1 MAELTPAQ
9 AAAMA
14 GEGGVFTPYVDPE
27 EKRGDGYWATFTDT
41 DGHHAPL
48 AISVWWSSVTP
59 GLLVVQIDTD
69 EDNPTTPDGAPIM
82 RVTLN
87 DDDIYERSA

>member
-14 GEGGVFTPYVDPE
+14 GEGGVFSPY
-27 EKRGDGYWATFTDT
+27 GDGYWAKFTDT